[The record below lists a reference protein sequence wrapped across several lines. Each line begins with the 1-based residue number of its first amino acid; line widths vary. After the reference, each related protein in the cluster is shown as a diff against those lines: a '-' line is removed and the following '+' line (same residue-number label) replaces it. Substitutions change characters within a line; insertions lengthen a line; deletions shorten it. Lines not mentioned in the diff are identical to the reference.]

1 MEPPPPRRC
10 RKLAGTMTVSSS
22 SRMRSKT
29 SGTDDDEQVVVVSLP
44 ILLLPLPLPLPS
56 RLRLFPPPDSSCR
69 LLLVFSAVTWH
80 GLSSSF
86 GQVAV
91 GGDVAVLGGVV
102 GVVGGR

>member
-1 MEPPPPRRC
+1 
-10 RKLAGTMTVSSS
+10 
-22 SRMRSKT
+22 MRPKT
-29 SGTDDDEQVVVVSLP
+29 SGNDDDEQVVVVSLL
-44 ILLLPLPLPLPS
+44 ILLLPLPLPS

-69 LLLVFSAVTWH
+69 LLLVFSAVMWH

-86 GQVAV
+86 GRAVV